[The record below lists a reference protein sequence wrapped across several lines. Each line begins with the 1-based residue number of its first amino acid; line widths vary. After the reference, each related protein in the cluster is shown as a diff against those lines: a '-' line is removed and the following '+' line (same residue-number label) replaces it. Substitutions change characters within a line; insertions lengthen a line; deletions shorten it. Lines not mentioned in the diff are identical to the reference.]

1 MDERQNKSRD
11 QNVSLRNG
19 AHHLDVEHR
28 RAAVAVD
35 DAQIRGRIKF
45 IAFWSCLK
53 KFLKFSIPGDA
64 DRSLITF
71 QWEDEEAAAMTTS
84 RDKSCCC
91 FVVIVVIIVLVA
103 VLVVVMF
110 AVLAVAVAVVVVA
123 ILAVIVVVVFV
134 VVVIGVVVVEK

>member
-71 QWEDEEAAAMTTS
+71 QREDEEAAAMTTS

-110 AVLAVAVAVVVVA
+110 AVIAVAVAVVVVA

-134 VVVIGVVVVEK
+134 VVVIAVVVVEK

>member
-19 AHHLDVEHR
+19 AHHLAVEHR
-28 RAAVAVD
+28 RAAVDVD

-45 IAFWSCLK
+45 ISFWSCLK
-53 KFLKFSIPGDA
+53 KFLKFSIPDDA

-71 QWEDEEAAAMTTS
+71 QREDEEAAAMTTS

-110 AVLAVAVAVVVVA
+110 AVLAVAVVVVA

-134 VVVIGVVVVEK
+134 VVVIAVVVVEK

>member
-11 QNVSLRNG
+11 QKVSLRNG

-71 QWEDEEAAAMTTS
+71 QREDEEAAAMTTS

-110 AVLAVAVAVVVVA
+110 AVLAVAVVVVA

-134 VVVIGVVVVEK
+134 VVVIAVVVVEK

>member
-19 AHHLDVEHR
+19 AHHLAVEHR
-28 RAAVAVD
+28 RAAVDVD

-45 IAFWSCLK
+45 ISFWSCLK

-71 QWEDEEAAAMTTS
+71 QREDEEAAAMTTS

-110 AVLAVAVAVVVVA
+110 AVIAVAVAVVVVA

-134 VVVIGVVVVEK
+134 VVVIAVVVVEK